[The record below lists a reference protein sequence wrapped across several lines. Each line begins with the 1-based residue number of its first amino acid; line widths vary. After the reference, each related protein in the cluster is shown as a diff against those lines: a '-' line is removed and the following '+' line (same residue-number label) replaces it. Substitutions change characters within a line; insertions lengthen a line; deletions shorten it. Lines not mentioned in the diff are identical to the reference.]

1 MVYLAFSIMCMIFG
15 TTFLAIKWGIDAG
28 LTPFFGGGCRFFL
41 AGLIL
46 FCLMVG
52 TRRAPLSL
60 LLRKE
65 MMLTGLGLTFGTF
78 ASLYWAEQY
87 VSSGIAAVL
96 SATGPIMILLLQT
109 VLLHKRPRLTAIFGC
124 LIGLAGVVLL
134 LLPGITVRV
143 SSLWLLA
150 SLTILI
156 GEIFYAGGTLYSKQ
170 VMPRFKGVSPIALNA
185 AQMMYGGAGLLVLSF
200 FTENIQPRSLLQ
212 PHAVYSLLYLIVM
225 GSMVAHT
232 IFYWLVA
239 VTTPLFPST
248 WLYISPVI
256 ALLLGMLLYHEPVY
270 WNTFTGVLTII
281 AGLIL
286 INAPALRQLFGRRVS
301 LHEGGS

>member
-1 MVYLAFSIMCMIFG
+1 MVYLAFSVMCLIFG

-28 LTPFFGGGCRFFL
+28 LTPFLGGGFRFFL

-46 FCLMVG
+46 FSFMVWR
-52 TRRAPLSL
+52 RRAPLSL

-87 VSSGIAAVL
+87 ISSGIAAVL

-109 VLLHKRPRLTAIFGC
+109 TILRQRTRITAMAGC
-124 LIGLAGVVLL
+124 LIGFAGVVLL
-134 LLPGITVRV
+134 LLPGITVLISPYWV
-143 SSLWLLA
+143 LA
-150 SLTILI
+150 SVTILI
-156 GEIFYAGGTLYSKQ
+156 GEVFYAGGTLYSKH
-170 VMPRFKGVSPIALNA
+170 VMPRFKEVSPVALNA
-185 AQMMYGGAGLLVLSF
+185 AQMMYGGAGLLVMSF
-200 FTENIQPRSLLQ
+200 FTEDIYLGSLLE
-212 PHAVYSLLYLIVM
+212 PHAIYSLLYLIVI

-239 VTTPLFPST
+239 KTTPLFPST

-256 ALLLGMLLYHEPVY
+256 ALLLGMILYNEPVS
-270 WNTFTGVLTII
+270 WNTLAGVLIII

-286 INAPALRQLFGRRVS
+286 INAPALRQLFGCKTS
-301 LHEGGS
+301 LNESRS